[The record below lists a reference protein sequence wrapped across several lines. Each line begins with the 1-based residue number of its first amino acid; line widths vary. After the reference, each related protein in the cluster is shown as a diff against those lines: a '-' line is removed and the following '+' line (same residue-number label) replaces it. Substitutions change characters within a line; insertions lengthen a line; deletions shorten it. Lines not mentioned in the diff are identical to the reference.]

1 MAFTIKVHE
10 YPQMSDEKMNA
21 WCKEFI
27 QHLKNDISNE
37 DFVQFTKAL
46 IDKKVK
52 EVEQLQAEIAS
63 LQKVYEGLIKLNP
76 KGNIISGTNN

>member
-10 YPQMSDEKMNA
+10 YPQMSDEKMKE
-21 WCKEFI
+21 WCQDFI
-27 QHLKNDISNE
+27 HHLENDLNNE

-63 LQKVYEGLIKLNP
+63 LQKVYEGLVKLNP